1 MLNIDKQVLPITLD
15 IASDVLLDNADIAI
29 DDFNAFVYTLTGSV
43 SLGIGEAS
51 YKRYMQ
57 RLAEAIN
64 HHSANSVSF
73 RRTFLDE
80 VTASSRETNNNRF
93 SFIEYM
99 SVNEASNKNMK
110 FYQSDNF
117 MVQDAKTIGTKLN
130 ERESLSARD
139 AETNKVDVHKFDT
152 LTSKDNQWKYIGEAT
167 KENLSIMS
175 ARSSNIRIPKS
186 ESAKI
191 SSHEI
196 NSICI
201 RQYEK
206 VMYYEPSNAFKIGLN
221 PKENVHVTPTVNKS
235 DKAILKDTFGVGSKF
250 SRLYVS
256 DRRFFDTLTSK
267 DNQWK
272 YDRVPKEENLTVGAK
287 DLKTYKA
294 NKSDG
299 LKFVDAHRKMLN
311 LIKNETLLNGSL
323 MRSQTF
329 FDRFITEKLKALE
342 TQNKA
347 VYKRL
352 SESALLKDAKRA
364 NYDKNMY
371 EYSEVGEIYTRTWR
385 ADRAFQENAN
395 IKEAIAKKDNIRN
408 FEEVTYKDIRILPNP
423 RGVLS
428 DIFVRENEMDLSDF
442 EQIAERPAGYNSFS
456 PFRVGDYEYKDALY
470 RIRIDKTGGTANPL
484 IYDYKIHVD
493 IDDVRDNGTLDI
505 PAEETKVYFNR
516 SYYIDPD
523 VVVNVISGEEG
534 VVAIPY
540 IVATDGKDEKGR
552 YFTVVLKDAKG
563 NPVAGTISWNSNGY

>member
-15 IASDVLLDNADIAI
+15 IASDVLLYNADIAI
-29 DDFNAFVYTLTGSV
+29 DDFNTLVHTLTGSV

-51 YKRYMQ
+51 YKRYIQ

-64 HHSANSVSF
+64 HHSANSLSF
-73 RRTFLDE
+73 KLTFLDE
-80 VTASSRETNNNRF
+80 
-93 SFIEYM
+93 
-99 SVNEASNKNMK
+99 
-110 FYQSDNF
+110 
-117 MVQDAKTIGTKLN
+117 
-130 ERESLSARD
+130 ESLSARD
-139 AETNKVDVHKFDT
+139 AETNKADVHK
-152 LTSKDNQWKYIGEAT
+152 
-167 KENLSIMS
+167 
-175 ARSSNIRIPKS
+175 
-186 ESAKI
+186 
-191 SSHEI
+191 
-196 NSICI
+196 
-201 RQYEK
+201 
-206 VMYYEPSNAFKIGLN
+206 
-221 PKENVHVTPTVNKS
+221 
-235 DKAILKDTFGVGSKF
+235 
-250 SRLYVS
+250 
-256 DRRFFDTLTSK
+256 FDTLTSK

-287 DLKTYKA
+287 GLKTYKA
-294 NKSDG
+294 SKSDG

-385 ADRAFQENAN
+385 ADRAFRENAN

-442 EQIAERPAGYNSFS
+442 EQIAEHPAGYNSFS
-456 PFRVGDYEYKDALY
+456 PFRVGDYEYKEALY

-516 SYYIDPD
+516 SYYVDPD